1 MTRPLRRLSVTS
13 AAIAIVLAA
22 CGSSDDSG
30 GSSDTTA
37 AAAGGGIYGGDE
49 PAATTAAA
57 SATTGAGGA
66 APATGDG
73 AVAIKDFAFDPG
85 DASVAA
91 GTAVTWTN
99 EDGAAHRIKSD
110 DDSFN
115 SDDLGQGDTF
125 EHTFDSAGT
134 FDYVCGIHPS
144 MTGSITVTG

>member
-1 MTRPLRRLSVTS
+1 MTRPLRRLAVTS

-22 CGSSDDSG
+22 CGSSDDSS

-49 PAATTAAA
+49 PAATTA
-57 SATTGAGGA
+57 AGGA

-115 SDDLGQGDTF
+115 SEDLGQGDTF
-125 EHTFDSAGT
+125 EHTFDAAGT